1 MPPNI
6 SVILPVYNGE
16 GTIRKAI
23 ESILQQTCSDFEL
36 LLINDGS
43 TDHTLEVVAGLSGQ
57 GGLPDPRISIYDRP
71 HRGLASALN
80 YGIRQASGTYIARMD
95 ADDYA
100 YPNRFAL
107 QLCYLEQNPDI
118 DICATQVIFEGD
130 PENEGLIQYVTWQ
143 NRLTSHRQM
152 YLNRFVDSPVIHPTL
167 IIRKSVFTA
176 HGFYP
181 EKKGPEDFRLWLQWM
196 AQGVRFG
203 KVEMKLFK
211 WYDSTGRLTRQH
223 PHYNRD
229 IFFRLKAKYFAEW
242 FNSRPHKDNASDI
255 WICGTGRHV
264 NHRTRWLSHFGIT
277 IKGNVDIKCISP
289 TKHKIRYSDIH
300 NLSNPFFL
308 SYVSD
313 RKGRMEIHAFMT
325 DSGYT
330 EGVNFYMMA

>member
-1 MPPNI
+1 MVKISCKKQYDVAKYMLISLVSSNLSIIYLPYLPVIMRISVFFIWVLVLMLMLPGLSSCQRKSLANSNYMVKPVNHHRYYSPKMDRRLPRTKIVKIKNWQARSYIPQIMPPNI

-211 WYDSTGRLTRQH
+211 
-223 PHYNRD
+223 
-229 IFFRLKAKYFAEW
+229 
-242 FNSRPHKDNASDI
+242 
-255 WICGTGRHV
+255 
-264 NHRTRWLSHFGIT
+264 
-277 IKGNVDIKCISP
+277 
-289 TKHKIRYSDIH
+289 
-300 NLSNPFFL
+300 
-308 SYVSD
+308 
-313 RKGRMEIHAFMT
+313 
-325 DSGYT
+325 
-330 EGVNFYMMA
+330 